1 VPNRPFALVASAA
14 AAALAVWAAPAAAQS
29 RGDVPPVYA
38 GGQRADMPATN
49 PRAYPPQAGAAL
61 NQIFQ
66 SFGDW
71 SRNHGSPRI
80 LLFWN
85 RELGDETTTR
95 YRDHVAGSVVTAVRP
110 GVAVTAYDQ
119 TSGPERTTG
128 GTYAGMSRNSSF
140 DYETGFVNAF
150 VRSGANV
157 VDRNALMR
165 KVSSRQGAGDRSD
178 QQFVESVA
186 LEQGVDYLVEV
197 LPDYQA
203 SPTGFMFTIKVTH
216 LPTSRVKAQ
225 FRTNGLPENGPA
237 QMVARPGGYE
247 REVEDRNNPNNVAEA
262 LAADTMRR
270 FF

>member
-1 VPNRPFALVASAA
+1 VVHSRRIALAA
-14 AAALAVWAAPAAAQS
+14 LAAALAAPAAAQS
-29 RGDVPPVYA
+29 RPDVPPTFA
-38 GGQRADMPATN
+38 GPQRPGTPAVN
-49 PRAYPPQAGAAL
+49 PRAYVPEAGAGL
-61 NQIFQ
+61 SQIFQ
-66 SFGDW
+66 SFGEW
-71 SRNHGSPRI
+71 SHAHGNPRI

-95 YRDHVAGSVVTAVRP
+95 YRDHTSGAIVH
-110 GVAVTAYDQ
+110 GVAPGAAVTTYDE
-119 TSGPERTTG
+119 TSEAERTTG
-128 GTYAGMSRNSSF
+128 GAYTGMSRNRSF

-165 KVSSRQGAGDRSD
+165 KVSSRHGQDDRSD
-178 QQFVESVA
+178 QQFIESLA
-186 LEQGVDYLVEV
+186 LEQGIDYLVEV

-225 FRTNGLPENGPA
+225 FRTNGLPDNGPRRL
-237 QMVARPGGYE
+237 VARPGGFVHE
-247 REVEDRNNPNNVAEA
+247 TENRNNPTNVAET

>member
-1 VPNRPFALVASAA
+1 VPNRPVVLLPVAA
-14 AAALAVWAAPAAAQS
+14 AMIAAWAAPGLAQS
-29 RGDVPPVYA
+29 RADVPPVYG
-38 GGQRADMPATN
+38 GGQRPGTPAVN
-49 PRAYPPQAGAAL
+49 PRAYVPEPGAAL

-71 SRNHGSPRI
+71 SRNHGNPRI

-85 RELGDETTTR
+85 RELGDDTTTR
-95 YRDHVAGSVVTAVRP
+95 YRDRTSGAIVHGVGP
-110 GVAVTAYDQ
+110 GVAVTTYDE
-119 TSGPERTTG
+119 TNEAERTTG
-128 GTYAGMSRNSSF
+128 GKYSAIGRNRSS
-140 DYETGFVNAF
+140 DYESSFVNAF

-165 KVSSRQGAGDRSD
+165 KVSSRQGQDDRSD
-178 QQFVESVA
+178 QQFIESLA

-197 LPDYQA
+197 LPDYTA
-203 SPTGFMFTIKVTH
+203 SPTGFMFTIKITH
-216 LPTSRVKAQ
+216 LPTSRVRAQ

-237 QMVARPGGYE
+237 HMVARPGGYV
-247 REVEDRNNPNNVAEA
+247 RESENRNNPENVAEA

>member
-1 VPNRPFALVASAA
+1 VRSRTFALASV
-14 AAALAVWAAPAAAQS
+14 AAALAVSAAPGAAQ
-29 RGDVPPVYA
+29 RADVPPTYV
-38 GGQRADMPATN
+38 GGMRPGTPAVN
-49 PRAYPPQAGAAL
+49 PRAYVPEAGAAL
-61 NQIFQ
+61 SRVFQ
-66 SFGDW
+66 SFGEW
-71 SRNHGSPRI
+71 SRNHGNPRI

-95 YRDHVAGSVVTAVRP
+95 YRDHTSGAVVTGVRP
-110 GVAVTAYDQ
+110 GVAVTTYDE

-128 GTYAGMSRNSSF
+128 GNYTGMSRNRSA
-140 DYETGFVNAF
+140 DYESSFVNAF

-165 KVSSRQGAGDRSD
+165 KVSSRHGQDDRSD
-178 QQFVESVA
+178 QQYIESLA
-186 LEQGVDYLVEV
+186 LEQGIDYLVEV
-197 LPDYQA
+197 LPDYTG

-225 FRTNGLPENGPA
+225 FRTNGLPDNGPA
-237 QMVARPGGYE
+237 RLVARPGGYVHE
-247 REVEDRNNPNNVAEA
+247 TENRNTPENVAEA

>member
-1 VPNRPFALVASAA
+1 MPNRLHLLTPIGAVALLASAA
-14 AAALAVWAAPAAAQS
+14 PGVAQT
-29 RGDVPPVYA
+29 RTDVPPTYA
-38 GGQRADMPATN
+38 GPMRPGMPAVN
-49 PRAYPPQAGAAL
+49 PRAYVPEAGAAL
-61 NQIFQ
+61 SQIFQ

-71 SRNHGSPRI
+71 SRNHGNPRI

-95 YRDHVAGSVVTAVRP
+95 YRDHTSGAVVTAVGP
-110 GVAVTAYDQ
+110 GVAVTGYDE
-119 TSGPERTTG
+119 TSGAERTTG
-128 GTYAGMSRNSSF
+128 GKYSAIGRSRSAEYESS
-140 DYETGFVNAF
+140 FVNAF

-165 KVSSRQGAGDRSD
+165 KVSSRHRQEDRSD
-178 QQFVESVA
+178 QQFIESLA

-203 SPTGFMFTIKVTH
+203 SPTGFMFTIKITH
-216 LPTSRVKAQ
+216 LPTSRVRAQ

-237 QMVARPGGYE
+237 RMVARPGGYV
-247 REVEDRNNPNNVAEA
+247 REVENRNNPENVAEA